1 MTRQTKP
8 RRGKS
13 RPDSITCRR
22 VTSLIAAYVGGELD
36 PEAAAAFEA
45 HVRDC
50 DDCVAFLNT
59 YRKSVEATRRL
70 RYDTLPPKLQDRAL
84 KVIRQK
90 IVRRP
95 RRRA

>member
-1 MTRQTKP
+1 MTGQTKS
-8 RRGKS
+8 RRAKP

-22 VTSLIAAYVGGELD
+22 VTSLIAAYLGGELD
-36 PEAAAAFEA
+36 PEAVSAIEA

-50 DDCVAFLNT
+50 HDCIAFLNT
-59 YRKSVEATRRL
+59 YRKSVEATHRL
-70 RYDTLPPKLQDRAL
+70 RYDTLPPELQERAL
-84 KVIRQK
+84 KVIQQK